1 MKQVLAVV
9 APILC
14 LCLFFSSI
22 VAAQNPEKKNYK
34 AVAITTAP
42 IIDGILD
49 DEAWQHGHW
58 IGDFIQNQPFEGAP
72 TTQKTEFN
80 IVFDEDNL
88 YVAFKAYDTSPD
100 SIVRRLTRRDQIDGD
115 MVGLAI
121 DSYHDQRTAFMFSVS
136 AGGVKF
142 DQMLT
147 ENGDNEDESWDPNW
161 WVKVSTN
168 EEGFVA
174 EMKIPFSQLRF
185 GKNAISVWGL
195 EVFRQIYRE
204 DEMDFWQHIPQDAP
218 GLVHMF
224 GEMSGVESI
233 KPKKIFD
240 ITPYGVAKAERY
252 ESESGNPFADG
263 KDAGLSAGVDAKI
276 GVTNNLT
283 LDLTINPDFGQ
294 VEADPSEVNLS
305 AYETFFEEKRP
316 FFIEGANI
324 TNFGIGIGDG
334 GIGND
339 NLFYSRRIGRRP
351 SLYPDMASGEYAGIP
366 QFSTILGASKL
377 TGKTSDG
384 LSIGFIESVTAKEM
398 AEIDNDGERRFETVE
413 PLTNYFVGR
422 VQKDFDEGN
431 TLIGGM
437 VTGTN
442 RFLEDNTKD
451 YLHKSAYTG
460 GIDFTK
466 YWQEKAWSFNVNAA
480 FSEVSGTAQ
489 AIEATQKSSAR
500 YFQRAGNDYVNYDP
514 TRTSLFGSGGRM
526 QLLRQKGHWTAIAV
540 LLWKTPG
547 FELND
552 IGYLRQADQIFSLVW
567 AQYRVWEPKKF
578 YRSYSMSADH
588 YRIWDFGGNH
598 LGDGLEANAG
608 MDFKNFWYMNLGTN
622 VNLDGISNTLLR
634 GGPGMRV
641 PGSAS
646 ARTFIRTDRRKK
658 ISFNVFANLNRGFE
672 GSSDSWYIEGGV
684 TLKPINTLSL
694 SINPGYNASF
704 DQLQYITQKSY
715 KNEDRYLFGSID
727 RKTVSASIRISL
739 NITPDLTLQYWGQP
753 FVATGK
759 YRDFK
764 YISDPMASNYHSRFA
779 TYSGDQIAEVEDE
792 IMIDENKD
800 GVVDYDF
807 GNQDFNVQ
815 EFLSNFVVRWEY
827 NPGSSVY
834 LVWNQTRSGFNSSG
848 SLDVTNDLG
857 DLFGEK
863 PYNIFLVKFSY
874 RFGL

>member
-1 MKQVLAVV
+1 
-9 APILC
+9 
-14 LCLFFSSI
+14 
-22 VAAQNPEKKNYK
+22 
-34 AVAITTAP
+34 
-42 IIDGILD
+42 
-49 DEAWQHGHW
+49 
-58 IGDFIQNQPFEGAP
+58 
-72 TTQKTEFN
+72 
-80 IVFDEDNL
+80 
-88 YVAFKAYDTSPD
+88 
-100 SIVRRLTRRDQIDGD
+100 
-115 MVGLAI
+115 
-121 DSYHDQRTAFMFSVS
+121 MFSVS

-147 ENGDNEDESWDPNW
+147 ENGNNEDESWDPNW
-161 WVKVSTN
+161 WVKVSIN
-168 EEGFVA
+168 EEGWVA

-185 GKNAISVWGL
+185 GKNANSVWGL
-195 EVFRQIYRE
+195 EVFRQIYRQ

-218 GLVHMF
+218 GLVHVF

-240 ITPYGVAKAERY
+240 ITPYGVAKAKRY
-252 ESESGNPFADG
+252 EKEAGNPFADG
-263 KDAGLSAGVDAKI
+263 KDAKLSTGVDAKI

-324 TNFGIGIGDG
+324 TTFGIGIGDG
-334 GIGND
+334 GVGND

-351 SLYPDMASGEYAGIP
+351 SLNPSMESGEYARIP

-398 AEIDNDGERRFETVE
+398 AEIDNDGNRKFETVE

-451 YLHKSAYTG
+451 YFHKSAYTG

-466 YWQEKAWSFNVNAA
+466 YWKEKAWSFNVNAA

-489 AIEATQKSSAR
+489 AIESTQRSSAR
-500 YFQRAGNDYVNYDP
+500 YFQKPGNDYVNYDP

-526 QLLRQKGHWTAIAV
+526 QLLRQKGHWSTLAV
-540 LLWKTPG
+540 VLWKTPG

-552 IGYLRQADQIFSLVW
+552 IGYLRQADQLFSLVW
-567 AQYRVWEPKKF
+567 GQYRVWDPKKF
-578 YRSYSMSADH
+578 YRSYSINGD
-588 YRIWDFGGNH
+588 YYGVWDFGGNH
-598 LGDGLEANAG
+598 LGDGIEGNFN
-608 MDFKNFWYMNLGTN
+608 MDFKNFWFVYIGSSLNLNG
-622 VNLDGISNTLLR
+622 VSNTLLR
-634 GGPGMRV
+634 GGPRMKV
-641 PGSAS
+641 PGSAN
-646 ARTFIRTDRRKK
+646 ARIFLRTDQRKK
-658 ISFNVFANLNRGFE
+658 VIFNTFASINRGFE
-672 GSSDSWYIEGGV
+672 QSSKDWNINGGV
-684 TLKPINTLSL
+684 TLKPINTLSV
-694 SINPGYNASF
+694 SINPGYSASF
-704 DQLQYITQKSY
+704 NELQYLTASSF
-715 KNEDRYLFGSID
+715 NGNDRYIFGSID
-727 RKTVSASIRISL
+727 RKTVYASIRFNL

-764 YISDPMASNYHSRFA
+764 YISNPTASRYEERFV
-779 TYSGDQIAEVEDE
+779 TYSGNQIKLIDSD
-792 IMIDENKD
+792 IRIDENKD
-800 GVVDYDF
+800 GVVDYEF
-807 GNQDFNVQ
+807 GNRDFNVQ

-857 DLFGEK
+857 NLFSEE
-863 PYNIFLVKFSY
+863 PYDIFLVKFSY
-874 RFGL
+874 RFGI